1 MDPKMLQSN
10 PYDLEK
16 ITLLVILRIDMRS
29 GDCTLDEVLNNT
41 ELLN

>member
-29 GDCTLDEVLNNT
+29 SDCTLDEVLNN
-41 ELLN
+41 EKLLS